1 MTSRQGIQ
9 VGQTYD
15 KAKSFSE
22 HNLGRLREAVKPHI
36 PTDAI
41 IATFGSYARREASDL
56 SDIDYV
62 IISNDISSLS
72 RPSEEVE
79 KAIKS
84 IVEIEPSPDGAF
96 GKVIQR
102 SEILKNL
109 GGDQDSNQSL
119 TRRLLLLLEG
129 EWLAGEAHFKELRRE
144 LIERYVAATKRDH
157 QLALF
162 LLNDIIRYWRT
173 MTVDYMYK
181 TTEASKP
188 WAIRNIKLVFSRK
201 LMYASGLFSVAM
213 TADRSE
219 AAKVDILE
227 KLFEMPALDR
237 LCYICGDARF
247 SNAFSCYELFLSQID
262 SSDVRDR
269 LKKIETDDHS
279 DPIFRKLK
287 NEGHHFTRELLSL
300 FEQTFHATHPIR
312 RAVMF

>member
-1 MTSRQGIQ
+1 M
-9 VGQTYD
+9 GQIYE
-15 KAKSFSE
+15 KAKLFSE
-22 HNLGRLREAVKPHI
+22 NNLERLRAAVQPHI

-41 IATFGSYARREASDL
+41 VATFGSYARREASEL

-62 IISNDISSLS
+62 IISNDRESLS
-72 RPSEEVE
+72 KPSEQVEV
-79 KAIKS
+79 AIKS
-84 IVEIEPSPDGAF
+84 IVDIEPSADGAF

-102 SEILKNL
+102 SDILRNL
-109 GGDQDSNQSL
+109 GGEQDSNQSL

-129 EWLAGEAHFKELRRE
+129 EWLAGEAHFNELRRQ

-162 LLNDIIRYWRT
+162 LLNDTIRYWRT

-219 AAKVDILE
+219 ADKVDILE
-227 KLFEMPALDR
+227 KLFSMPALDR
-237 LCYICGDARF
+237 MSYICGDARF

-262 SSDVRDR
+262 NADVRDR
-269 LKKIETDDHS
+269 LKEIKTDDHS
-279 DPIFRKLK
+279 DPVFRKLK

-300 FEQTFHATHPIR
+300 FEQTFHTTHPIR

>member
-1 MTSRQGIQ
+1 
-9 VGQTYD
+9 VGHIYD

-22 HNLGRLREAVKPHI
+22 NKLERLREAVSPHI

-41 IATFGSYARREASDL
+41 VATFGSYARREASEL

-62 IISNDISSLS
+62 IISNDRNSLS

-79 KAIKS
+79 SAIKS
-84 IVEIEPSPDGAF
+84 IVDIEPSPDGAF
-96 GKVIQR
+96 GKIIQR
-102 SEILKNL
+102 SEILRNL
-109 GGDQDSNQSL
+109 GGEQDSNQSL

-144 LIERYVAATKRDH
+144 LIERYVSATKRDH

-162 LLNDIIRYWRT
+162 LLNDMIRYWRT

-213 TADRSE
+213 TDDRSE
-219 AAKVDILE
+219 TAKSDVLE
-227 KLFEMPALDR
+227 QLFSMPALDR
-237 LCYICGDARF
+237 MDYICGDSRF
-247 SNAFSCYELFLSQID
+247 SNAFKCYELFLSQID
-262 SSDVRDR
+262 NAEVRNR
-269 LKKIETDDHS
+269 LKKIEADDHS